1 MMVLF
6 VGIYSAQP
14 LKQTCGGLIFPHVH
28 ILSCATK
35 KDRHRLS
42 VTVNDYLKKSSA
54 IHSLLQR
61 MKEESKIP
69 QAHIYLD

>member
-14 LKQTCGGLIFPHVH
+14 LKLACGGLIFPHVH
-28 ILSCATK
+28 VLSCAIK
-35 KDRHRLS
+35 KDRHGLS
-42 VTVNDYLKKSSA
+42 MTVNDYLKKSFA

-69 QAHIYLD
+69 QVHIYLD